1 MDYNNIIDKRTL
13 EVNIM
18 EKVEFFYI
26 VERVAKFYADGTG
39 GSFCVYRIKNGIHK
53 FLVCWGHPLDEYSRY
68 WTDDKNDALEYAQFL
83 AS

>member
-39 GSFCVYRIKNGIHK
+39 GSFCVYRIKDGIHK

-68 WTDDKNDALEYAQFL
+68 WTDDLADALEYAQFL